1 MVHSFHHGGRCILL
15 VVAMVEE
22 KFCQRRKQRRSG
34 SVTGAICD
42 PEQNSAVFHSQPA
55 IDIAAHLDDW
65 AITRCNLPTWQ
76 RQRFLWNQRLLLK
89 SRSCQISL
97 MITPPFLQFIILP
110 LQRSPHGAEAKLG
123 LDSGPQYRR
132 IDRS

>member
-42 PEQNSAVFHSQPA
+42 PEQNSAVFHSQPPNLA
-55 IDIAAHLDDW
+55 TPAVSVESTIAALNAQLPDLAQDYG
-65 AITRCNLPTWQ
+65 AISPIHHSAAPTVAAW
-76 RQRFLWNQRLLLK
+76 
-89 SRSCQISL
+89 
-97 MITPPFLQFIILP
+97 
-110 LQRSPHGAEAKLG
+110 
-123 LDSGPQYRR
+123 SG
-132 IDRS
+132 

>member
-55 IDIAAHLDDW
+55 IDIAAHLDDR
-65 AITRCNLPTWQ
+65 AITRCNLPMPAVSVGLTIAVLDVQ
-76 RQRFLWNQRLLLK
+76 LPDRAQDYDA
-89 SRSCQISL
+89 I
-97 MITPPFLQFIILP
+97 PPIHHSAAPTVAAWSAGEAGSQFWPAIP
-110 LQRSPHGAEAKLG
+110 P
-123 LDSGPQYRR
+123 D
-132 IDRS
+132 